1 MTMAKKVLI
10 TVSAAVLL
18 MVIVLIAV
26 TLYYMRG
33 PDLTKYEYLKEPQIS
48 QKADQKMLQVEA
60 TGDPNT
66 VAARAFAIL
75 FKTYYQ
81 NVKAKGMVAP
91 LARWTK
97 PFDIPKEQWVGQYG
111 LPAPETLVKLENVP
125 QQPGYQVSLTVWQY
139 GEVAEI
145 LHTGPYSTED
155 ATMEKLKS
163 FIAAKGYQFS
173 GPHEEEYL
181 RGPGMFGRGD
191 PKKYYIIIRYQVEP
205 MPAKPAKAKGRGK
218 TSK

>member
-10 TVSAAVLL
+10 TVSAAILL

-26 TLYYMRG
+26 TLSYMRG

-66 VAARAFAIL
+66 AAVKAFAIL

-81 NVKAKGMVAP
+81 NVKARGMVAP
-91 LARWTK
+91 RARWPK
-97 PFDIPKEQWVGQYG
+97 PFDTPKEQWVGQYG
-111 LPAPETLVKLENVP
+111 LPVPETVVKIENNP
-125 QQPGYQVSLTVWQY
+125 QQPGYPVSLTVWQY

-145 LHTGPYSTED
+145 LHTGPYSTEG
-155 ATMEKLKS
+155 ATMEKLKA
-163 FIAAKGYQFS
+163 FVAAAGYQFS

-191 PKKYYIIIRYQVEP
+191 PNKYSTIIRYRVEP
-205 MPAKPAKAKGRGK
+205 IPAETPQTKGRGK
-218 TSK
+218 TTK